1 MSEQQEQPPKEER
14 PKPESA
20 LPSPDTKTIQ
30 GKQKRKRLLIM
41 TGLLSLLLLAGYT
54 AAYLIFLMHYEHTD
68 NAYVQSDIIQI
79 TPQVSGTVLSID
91 VRDTDFVKE
100 GQALLRFDK
109 TDAQMALE
117 QAEANLA
124 QAVRT
129 VRSLYTNNRTFSAR
143 IKLAEANL
151 AEAGVNVQ
159 KAQGDVTR
167 RMGLGE
173 ALSQEELAH
182 AQAQL
187 AAARSTQKSA
197 AAAVNA
203 AQEQLKSNQS
213 MTEGVEVL
221 SHPDVLAAK
230 ARLKEAYITLNR
242 MTIPAPTDGYIARR
256 SVQIGQKVNAGAP
269 LMSVIPLR
277 EVWVDAN
284 FKEVQLQKM
293 RIGQKVELT
302 ADIYGKKIKYQGT
315 VDGISAGTG
324 SVFSLLPAQNATGNW
339 IKVVQRLPV
348 RIKLDAQ
355 ALKAHPLQVGLSM
368 QVTVDTKDQSG
379 KMLADAISKTS
390 ATRTRAFKV
399 DQLEADATEYA
410 DKIISQH
417 LGYVPKPPESKEVP
431 PLTSGKAPA

>member
-1 MSEQQEQPPKEER
+1 MSQQQPESPKEEASI
-14 PKPESA
+14 PKSA
-20 LPSPDTKTIQ
+20 PPTPDTKTLQ
-30 GKQKRKRLLIM
+30 GKKKRNRLLIM
-41 TGLLSLLLLAGYT
+41 VGLLALLFAVGYT
-54 AAYLIFLMHYEHTD
+54 IIYFVFLTHSESTD

-79 TPQVSGTVLSID
+79 TPQVGGTVLSID

-100 GQALLRFDK
+100 GQELLRFDK
-109 TDAQMALE
+109 TDAQMAME

-124 QAVRT
+124 QAVRS
-129 VRSLYTNNRTFSAR
+129 VRSLYTNNRTFSAQ

-159 KAQGDVTR
+159 KAQGDLSR
-167 RMGLGE
+167 RTGLGE
-173 ALSQEELAH
+173 ALSKEEVAH

-187 AAARSTQKSA
+187 AAAKSTQKSA

-221 SHPDVLAAK
+221 SHPNVLAAK

-242 MTIPAPTDGYIARR
+242 MSIPAPVDGYIARR
-256 SVQIGQKVNAGAP
+256 SVQIGQKVNAGVP

-277 EVWVDAN
+277 QVWVDAN

-302 ADIYGKKIKYQGT
+302 ADVYGKKIKYQGT

-324 SVFSLLPAQNATGNW
+324 SAFSLLPAQNATGNW

-348 RIKLDAQ
+348 RIKLDAE

-368 QVTVDTKDQSG
+368 QVTVNTKDQSG
-379 KMLADAISKTS
+379 KILADSISKTS
-390 ATRTRAFKV
+390 ATQTGAFKV

-410 DKIISQH
+410 NKIISQH
-417 LGYVPKPPESKEVP
+417 IGYTLKPTEPKETL
-431 PLTSGKAPA
+431 PLTSGKAQD